1 MKSASAIRAFVL
13 CLMAFW
19 SGCAFAQS
27 VKTAHLTTELVA
39 EHKAVAK
46 GGDIWIAIRH
56 EPLKGWHTYWQNPGD
71 TGLAPVVTWSLP
83 DKVTV
88 GEPQWKT
95 PERQPYM
102 GLVNYGYS
110 GETYLFY
117 KLTNSTA
124 LNDGDILPLKA
135 RVDFLVCE
143 KVCVPETVNVSLN
156 LPVGTPGGADR
167 AFQKAFEALPKPAPA
182 GYFQK
187 TGNVIELGFPSPD
200 NSEMFEKPSG
210 AYFFPITSNAV
221 PPAAHQTL
229 DTGADGF
236 TLKATTADDKPLPG
250 PISGVVAFPNGNSY
264 QVTLNEGNVPLS
276 LRGLG
281 GLSAA
286 SGEVSVVGVIIAAG
300 LAFVGGIILNLMPCV
315 FPILSMKI
323 LAVSRAGHDHKLARK
338 ESLLY
343 GAGVII
349 SFVALAVMIS
359 VAQALGS
366 ALGWGFQLQSPFVTA
381 ALSIVMLLVALNL
394 SGLFNIGS
402 SVQGLGA
409 GVAVKN
415 PYIGAFLTGVLAVV
429 VAAPCTAPFMATAI
443 GVALAQGGFVSFV
456 IFLALGIGFALP
468 IVGLTYAITYLP
480 GLAKRLPKPGPWM
493 DRFKHILAV
502 PMYLAALWMVWVFAQ
517 QVSGLGLFALIIAL
531 GLIVLGVARTLIPA
545 VTRPVLLGLGIVL
558 AVASAAQTR
567 AVTTPAAIKADVPYE
582 TFSVERIAQLRA
594 EGKNVMVDLT
604 AAWCVSCKVNE
615 RLVFHTDDFAKALKA
630 TNTVYMVGD
639 WTNQDARISQY
650 LSRYGRSGV
659 PLYVWYGPNGAEP
672 VILPQLLNKGDV
684 IKMMGSGA

>member
-1 MKSASAIRAFVL
+1 
-13 CLMAFW
+13 MALW
-19 SGCAFAQS
+19 AAGAAAQP

-39 EHKAVAK
+39 EHRAVTK
-46 GGDIWIAIRH
+46 DGDIWIAIRH

-88 GEPQWKT
+88 GEAKWQM

-117 KLTNSTA
+117 KLTNGTT
-124 LNDGDILPLKA
+124 LKDGDILPLKA
-135 RVDFLVCE
+135 RIDFLVCQ

-156 LPVGTPGGADR
+156 LPVGEPGGADR
-167 AFQKAFEALPKPAPA
+167 AFQKAFANLPKQAPT

-187 TGNVIELGFPSPD
+187 IGSVIELGFPGAD
-200 NSEMFEKPSG
+200 NSEMFEKPNG
-210 AYFFPITSNAV
+210 AYFFPITANV
-221 PPAAHQTL
+221 MPPAADQKL
-229 DTGADGF
+229 DAGAGGF
-236 TLKATTADDKPLPG
+236 TLRATTDDKPVSG
-250 PISGVVAFPNGNSY
+250 PISGVVAFPNGDSY
-264 QVTLNEGNVPLS
+264 QVTLNEGTIPLN

-300 LAFVGGIILNLMPCV
+300 LAFAGGIILNLMPCV

-323 LAVSRAGHDHKLARK
+323 LAVSRAGQDHRLARH
-338 ESLLY
+338 EALLY

-409 GVAVKN
+409 GVAVKK

-443 GVALAQGGFVSFV
+443 GVALAQGGFISFV

-531 GLIVLGVARTLIPA
+531 GMVVMGVVRTVIPA
-545 VTRPVLLGLGIVL
+545 MTRPVLLGLGVVL
-558 AVASAAQTR
+558 AGVSATQAR
-567 AVTTPAAIKADVPYE
+567 NITTPAAVKADVPYE
-582 TFSVERIAQLRA
+582 AFSVERIAQLRA

-615 RLVFHTDDFAKALKA
+615 RLVFHTDEFAQALKA

-639 WTNQDARISQY
+639 WTNQDARITAY

-659 PLYVWYGPNGAEP
+659 PLYVWYGPKGAEP

-684 IKMMGSGA
+684 IKMMGSGT

>member
-1 MKSASAIRAFVL
+1 M
-13 CLMAFW
+13 CLMALW
-19 SGCAFAQS
+19 AAGAAAQP
-27 VKTAHLTTELVA
+27 VKTAHLTAELVA
-39 EHKAVAK
+39 EHRAVPK

-71 TGLAPVVTWSLP
+71 TGLAPVVTWWLP

-88 GEPQWKT
+88 GEAKWQT

-117 KLTNSTA
+117 KLTNVSA
-124 LNDGDILPLKA
+124 LNDDDILPLKA
-135 RVDFLVCE
+135 RIDFLVCE
-143 KVCVPETVNVSLN
+143 KVCVPETVNVSLD
-156 LPVGTPGGADR
+156 LPVGETGGADR
-167 AFQKAFEALPKPAPA
+167 AFQKAFAALPKPAPA

-187 TGNVIELGFPSPD
+187 TGSVIELGFPAAD
-200 NSEMFEKPSG
+200 NSEMFAKPNG
-210 AYFFPITSNAV
+210 VYFFPITANVV
-221 PPAAHQTL
+221 PPATDQKL
-229 DTGADGF
+229 DAGADGF
-236 TLKATTADDKPLPG
+236 TLKASADDKPLTG
-250 PISGVVAFPNGNSY
+250 PISGVIAFPNGDSY
-264 QVTLNEGNVPLS
+264 QVTLNEGAIPLN

-300 LAFVGGIILNLMPCV
+300 LAFAGGIILNLMPCV

-323 LAVSRAGHDHKLARK
+323 LAVSRAGHDHKLARH
-338 ESLLY
+338 EALLY

-359 VAQALGS
+359 VAQALGA

-381 ALSIVMLLVALNL
+381 TLSIVMLLVGLNL

-409 GVAVKN
+409 GVSVKN

-443 GVALAQGGFVSFV
+443 GVALAQGGLVSFV

-493 DRFKHILAV
+493 DKFKHILAV

-531 GLIVLGVARTLIPA
+531 GMIVLGVVRTVIPA
-545 VTRPVLLGLGIVL
+545 MTRPVLLGLGVVL
-558 AVASAAQTR
+558 AGVSATQAR
-567 AVTTPAAIKADVPYE
+567 NITTPAAVKADVPYE
-582 TFSVERIAQLRA
+582 AFSVERIAQLRA

-615 RLVFHTDDFAKALKA
+615 RLVFHTDEFATALKA

-639 WTNQDARISQY
+639 WTNQDARITAY

-684 IKMMGSGA
+684 IKMMGRRS

>member
-1 MKSASAIRAFVL
+1 MFIAVL
-13 CLMAFW
+13 
-19 SGCAFAQS
+19 FAPAQAQP
-27 VKTAHLTTELVA
+27 VKTSHLTTELVS
-39 EHKAVAK
+39 ERKAVSK

-88 GEPQWKT
+88 GEPQWQT

-117 KLTNSTA
+117 QLTNGTA
-124 LNDGDILPLKA
+124 LTDGDILPLKA

-143 KVCVPETVNVSLN
+143 KVCVPETVTVSLN
-156 LPVGTPGGADR
+156 LPVGPSGGEDR
-167 AFQKAFEALPKPAPA
+167 AFQKAFEALPKSAPA
-182 GYFQK
+182 GYFRK
-187 TGNVIELGFPSPD
+187 TGNVLELGFPAPD
-200 NSEMFEKPSG
+200 SSEIFEKPNG
-210 AYFFPITSNAV
+210 AYFFPITAGAV
-221 PPAAHQTL
+221 PPAAAQAL

-236 TLKATTADDKPLPG
+236 TLRATTADDKPVSG
-250 PISGVVAFPNGNSY
+250 PISGVVAFPNGDSY
-264 QVTLNEGNVPLS
+264 QVTLNEGDIPLS

-286 SGEVSVVGVIIAAG
+286 TGEVSVVGVIIAAG

-323 LAVSRAGHDHKLARK
+323 LAVSRAGHDHRLARH
-338 ESLLY
+338 EALLY

-359 VAQALGS
+359 VAQALGA

-402 SVQGLGA
+402 GLQNLG
-409 GVAVKN
+409 GGTVGKN

-443 GVALAQGGFVSFV
+443 GVALAQGGFISFV

-493 DRFKHILAV
+493 DKFKHILAV

-517 QVSGLGLFALIIAL
+517 QVSGFGLFALIIAL
-531 GLIVLGVARTLIPA
+531 GLIVFGVVRTLIPA

-582 TFSVERIAQLRA
+582 AFSVERIAQLRA

-615 RLVFHTDDFAKALKA
+615 RLVFHTEDFARVLKA

-639 WTNQDARISQY
+639 WTNQDARISAY

-672 VILPQLLNKGDV
+672 VILPQLLNKDDV
-684 IKMMGSGA
+684 IKMMKSGA